1 MCYECQSAHFL
12 IARTGIDKIIYIE
25 LVMYAI
31 SLVFI
36 LSISKDLDH
45 NFEKVAEQEENV
57 VTILLL

>member
-1 MCYECQSAHFL
+1 MSIGSFL

-45 NFEKVAEQEENV
+45 NFEKVADQEENV

>member
-1 MCYECQSAHFL
+1 MSIGSFL

-45 NFEKVAEQEENV
+45 NSEKVAEQEENV